1 MKTFVVTIDG
11 PAGCGKSTVS
21 KLVADKIGASFLDT
35 GAMYR
40 AVTFLAKQAGFD
52 LEDSMVISA
61 MMDNANFE
69 FKPDGDKMVVLA
81 RGLDISDHIRSPEIT
96 ENVHYIA
103 NNPDL
108 REKLVEMQQDFASQ
122 HKKIVTEGRDQG
134 TVAFPDADIKFF
146 LTASVDCRT
155 DRRVKQLAE
164 DGVEVDRKKIF
175 DAIEMRDARDYARQF
190 GPLVEAD
197 DAITIDTTNLNIEQA
212 VEKLLCHIKQIADS
226 KTS

>member
-21 KLVADKIGASFLDT
+21 KLVAEKIGASFLDT

-40 AVTFLAKQAGFD
+40 AVTFLAEQAGFD
-52 LEDSMVISA
+52 LEDSIVISA
-61 MMDNANFE
+61 MMDNAE
-69 FKPDGDKMVVLA
+69 FKFEPSGDKMVVMA
-81 RGLDISDHIRSPEIT
+81 RGLDITDYIRSREVT
-96 ENVHYIA
+96 EKVHHIA
-103 NNPDL
+103 NNSDL
-108 REKLVEMQQDFASQ
+108 REKLVEMQKDFASQ

-134 TVAFPDADIKFF
+134 TVAFPDADVKFF

-155 DRRVKQLAE
+155 DRRVKQLSE
-164 DGVEVDRKKIF
+164 NGVEVDRKIIF
-175 DAIEMRDARDYARQF
+175 DAIEMRDERDSTRDD
-190 GPLVEAD
+190 GPLIEAD

-212 VEKLLCHIKQIADS
+212 VEKLLCHIKQTADS

>member
-21 KLVADKIGASFLDT
+21 KLVAEKIGASFLDT

-40 AVTFLAKQAGFD
+40 AVTFLAEQAGFD
-52 LEDSMVISA
+52 LEDSIVISA
-61 MMDNANFE
+61 MMDNAE
-69 FKPDGDKMVVLA
+69 FKFEPCRDKMVVLA
-81 RGLDISDHIRSPEIT
+81 RGLDITDYIRSREVT
-96 ENVHYIA
+96 EKVHYIA

-108 REKLVEMQQDFASQ
+108 REKLVEMQKDFASQ

-134 TVAFPDADIKFF
+134 TIAFPDADVKFF
-146 LTASVDCRT
+146 LTASADCRT
-155 DRRVKQLAE
+155 DRRVKQLSE
-164 DGVEVDRKKIF
+164 DGIEVDRKEIF
-175 DAIEMRDARDYARQF
+175 DAIEMRDARDYTRDD

-197 DAITIDTTNLNIEQA
+197 DAIIIDTTNLNIEQA
-212 VEKLLCHIKQIADS
+212 VEKLLCHIKQTADS